1 MMPTLGS
8 SILNGNR
15 VSKCGF
21 SLQFY
26 LNMKK
31 VKKKK

>member
-1 MMPTLGS
+1 MSTLGS
-8 SILNGNR
+8 STLNGNSM
-15 VSKCGF
+15 SKCGF

-31 VKKKK
+31 VKKKEM